1 MHYYLRHPRHGNK
14 VAISEQEMAA
24 DLRQGWLQYDPQEPP
39 APVQDGEPMNT
50 LEVKRRRRTTEE

>member
-1 MHYYLRHPRHGNK
+1 M
-14 VAISEQEMAA
+14 EMAA